1 VLKKRGVTSVPALGG
16 LCGDAHVVVLGELA
30 AVEHGGPGVTVGLHH
45 PLAAGPHLVA
55 QGPAR
60 VDRPEIQQFIFINFY
75 KLCSR

>member
-1 VLKKRGVTSVPALGG
+1 MLKKRGVTSVPALGG

-60 VDRPEIQQFIFINFY
+60 VDRPEIQQIHFY
-75 KLCSR
+75 KLC